1 MRSKVNRVKEKI
13 LNNERLEANFSKLA
27 HAFLYIALDVL
38 EEESEEPPPPKI
50 SRPLSRSLET

>member
-1 MRSKVNRVKEKI
+1 MNRVKEKI